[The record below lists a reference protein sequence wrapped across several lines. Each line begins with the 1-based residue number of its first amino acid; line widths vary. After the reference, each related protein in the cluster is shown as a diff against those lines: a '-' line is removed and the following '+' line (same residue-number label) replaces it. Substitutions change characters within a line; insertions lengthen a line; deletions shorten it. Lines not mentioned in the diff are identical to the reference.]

1 MGNLAQLRKYVTSIE
16 RRMRI
21 MRVGFIADL
30 HVDLNIQAPISQYRY
45 ELSKLLESEAVELLV
60 IGGDLTN
67 HYTRTLKFVEDL
79 QKEAGIP
86 IYFIPGNH
94 DFWEKKGPKN
104 TRKIYELYKQHPQSL
119 VETPLILS
127 EEYTLVGHPAWYNH
141 AVYDRATFQPEK
153 IEIGKYRGG
162 FWQDKLKMD
171 WEATDQEVS
180 KEFAEIIRA
189 DLAAVTTDK
198 IILQT
203 HMVTTPEFTMPMP
216 HRIFDFFNAYIAT
229 DDLKNI
235 HKDYPIT
242 HNFMGH
248 IHFRATI
255 QKDATKF
262 ITNSLGYRKEWRSKD
277 LRQELKDS
285 LVVIEI

>member
-1 MGNLAQLRKYVTSIE
+1 MK
-16 RRMRI
+16 
-21 MRVGFIADL
+21 VGFIADL
-30 HVDLNIQAPISQYRY
+30 HVDMKTQATKTTYTY
-45 ELSKLLESEAVELLV
+45 ELLKLLESERVELLV
-60 IGGDLTN
+60 IGGDITN
-67 HYTRTLKFVEDL
+67 HYADTIQFVENL
-79 QKEAGIP
+79 QQQAGIP

-104 TRKIYELYKQHPQSL
+104 TRKIYEIYKQHPQSL
-119 VETPLILS
+119 VESPLILS
-127 EEYTLVGHPAWYNH
+127 EDYTLVGHPAWYNH
-141 AVYDRATFQPEK
+141 AVYDRESFQPER
-153 IEIGKYRGG
+153 IATGKYRGG
-162 FWQDKLKMD
+162 MWQDKLKMD

-189 DLAAVTTDK
+189 DLASVTTDN

-203 HMVTTPEFTMPMP
+203 HVVTIPEFTMPMP

-235 HKDYPIT
+235 HQDYPIT

-248 IHFRATI
+248 IHFRAQI
-255 QKDATKF
+255 EKDETQF
-262 ITNSLGYRKEWRSKD
+262 ITNSLGYRKEWRSKN

-285 LVVIEI
+285 LVTIDI

>member
-1 MGNLAQLRKYVTSIE
+1 MK
-16 RRMRI
+16 
-21 MRVGFIADL
+21 VGFIADL
-30 HVDLNIQAPISQYRY
+30 HVDLNLRASTNKYQY
-45 ELSKLLESEAVELLV
+45 ELLKLIESEKVDLLV
-60 IGGDLTN
+60 IGGDISN
-67 HYTRTLKFVEDL
+67 HYSKSIAFVEEL
-79 QKEAGIP
+79 QKQAGIP

-104 TRKIYELYKQHPQSL
+104 TRKIYQIYKEHPQSL
-119 VETPLILS
+119 VESPLILS
-127 EEYTLVGHPAWYNH
+127 DEYTLVGHPAWYNH
-141 AVYDRATFQPEK
+141 AVYDRETFHPEK
-153 IEIGKYRGG
+153 IEKGQYRGG

-180 KEFAEIIRA
+180 KEFAQIIRA
-189 DLAAVTTDK
+189 DLDSVTTDK

-203 HMVTTPEFTMPMP
+203 HMVTIPEFTMPMP

-255 QKDATKF
+255 EKEQTKF

-277 LRQELKDS
+277 LRQELKES
-285 LVVIEI
+285 LVTIDI